1 MSDRVIGIGEWT
13 ISDNPE
19 DKIITYAL
27 GSCVALIVY
36 ARNHNIGAMA
46 HIALPSS
53 QIDPARADT
62 QPAYFADRAV
72 QLVLDAFAS
81 RNIPPKALE
90 IKLVGGA
97 QMLDPNGVFDIGR
110 RNVLEIKKLL
120 WQNMLAPRAED
131 VGGSISRTVSLFIR
145 DGTTLISSQNQK
157 YEI

>member
-1 MSDRVIGIGEWT
+1 MSEKVIGIGEWA

-19 DKIITYAL
+19 DKITTYAL

-36 ARNHNIGAMA
+36 AKKYKIGAMA

-53 QIDPARADT
+53 HIDPARSDN

-72 QLVLDAFAS
+72 KLILDAFTS
-81 RNIPPKALE
+81 RNIPPKELE
-90 IKLVGGA
+90 VKLVGGA
-97 QMLDPNGVFDIGR
+97 QMLDPNGIFDIGR

-131 VGGSISRTVSLFIR
+131 VGGSFSRTVSLFID
-145 DGTTLISSQNQK
+145 DGKTIISSQNKK
-157 YEI
+157 YEL